1 MNGEDGQFEE
11 PILRL
16 RQRIEELSALP
27 DDAAHRKEI
36 ERLREKAERVSREI
50 YASLTPWQ
58 KTLVARHPSRPY
70 TLDYIQSLVTDFV
83 ELHGDRKFADDPAIV
98 AGLGHFRG
106 RPVAVVGHQKGRD
119 TKEKIRRNF
128 GMPRPEGFRKALRV
142 MCLAD
147 KFDRPILSFVDTA
160 GAYPGIDAE
169 ERGQAEA
176 IAVNLRAM
184 AGFRVPII
192 VVVTGEGGSGGAL
205 ALGVGDRILMLEH
218 ATYSVISPEGC
229 AAILW
234 KDASRKKEAA
244 EALRLTAVDLK
255 DFGVIDEI
263 IPEPPGGAHADPAG
277 AAAAVG
283 EAVERHL
290 SEVADLTSE
299 ERRERRYRKFRA
311 MGRHEVVAAPE

>member
-1 MNGEDGQFEE
+1 VNSEDGNFEE
-11 PILRL
+11 PILKL
-16 RQRIEELSALP
+16 RRRIEELSALP
-27 DDAAHRKEI
+27 DDASHRREI
-36 ERLREKAERVSREI
+36 EKLREKLERVSREI
-50 YASLTPWQ
+50 YGSLTPWQ
-58 KTLVARHPSRPY
+58 KTMVARHPARPY
-70 TLDYIQSLVTDFV
+70 TLDYIGALTENFT

-98 AGLGHFRG
+98 AGFATFRG

-142 MCLAD
+142 MQLAE
-147 KFDRPILSFVDTA
+147 KFRRPILTFVDTA

-176 IAVNLRAM
+176 IATNLREM
-184 AGFRVPII
+184 AGFHVPII
-192 VVVTGEGGSGGAL
+192 VTVTGEGGSGGGLAL
-205 ALGVGDRILMLEH
+205 AIGDRVLMLEH
-218 ATYSVISPEGC
+218 AVYSVISPEGC

-244 EALRLTAVDLK
+244 EALRLTAADLMEL
-255 DFGVIDEI
+255 GVIDEVV
-263 IPEPPGGAHADPAG
+263 PEPPGGAHADAPG

-290 SEVADLTSE
+290 NEVSDLTPE
-299 ERRERRYRKFRA
+299 ERRQRRYRKFRA
-311 MGRHEVVAAPE
+311 LGRFETAPA

>member
-27 DDAAHRKEI
+27 DDAARRKEV
-36 ERLREKAERVSREI
+36 ERLREKLDRVSREI

-58 KTLVARHPSRPY
+58 KTLVARHPARPY
-70 TLDYIQSLVTDFV
+70 TLDYVGTLLTEFV
-83 ELHGDRKFADDPAIV
+83 ELHGDRKFSDDAAVV
-98 AGLGHFRG
+98 AGFGRFRG

-142 MCLAD
+142 MTLAE
-147 KFDRPILSFVDTA
+147 KFDRPILSFIDTA

-184 AGFRVPII
+184 AAFRVPII
-192 VVVTGEGGSGGAL
+192 VIVTGEGGSGGAL
-205 ALGVGDRILMLEH
+205 ALGVGDRVLMLEH
-218 ATYSVISPEGC
+218 SIYSVISPEGC

-244 EALRLTAVDLK
+244 EALRLTAADLK
-255 DFGVIDEI
+255 SFDIIDEI
-263 IPEPPGGAHADPAG
+263 VPEPPGGAHADPAG
-277 AAAAVG
+277 AASAVG
-283 EAVERHL
+283 EALARHL
-290 SEVADLTSE
+290 VEVADLTAE

-311 MGRHEVVAAPE
+311 MGRFESAPPG

>member
-1 MNGEDGQFEE
+1 MNGEDGGFEE
-11 PILRL
+11 PIQKLR
-16 RQRIEELSALP
+16 RRIEEISALP
-27 DDAAHRKEI
+27 DDAAHRREI
-36 ERLREKAERVSREI
+36 EKLKEKLERVSREI
-50 YASLTPWQ
+50 YANLTPWQ
-58 KTLVARHPSRPY
+58 KTLVARHSARPY
-70 TLDYIQSLVTDFV
+70 TLDYIQMLTTDFT

-98 AGLGHFRG
+98 AGLASFRG
-106 RPVAVVGHQKGRD
+106 LPVAVVGHQKGRD

-142 MCLAD
+142 MDLAER
-147 KFDRPILSFVDTA
+147 FGRPILTFVDTA

-176 IAVNLRAM
+176 IATNLKEM
-184 AGFRVPII
+184 ARFHVPVI
-192 VVVTGEGGSGGAL
+192 VTVTGEGGSGGAL

-218 ATYSVISPEGC
+218 AIYSVISPEGC

-244 EALRLTAVDLK
+244 EALKLTASDLVE
-255 DFGVIDEI
+255 FGVIDEVV
-263 IPEPPGGAHADPAG
+263 PEPPGGAHADPAG

-283 EAVERHL
+283 EAIDRHL
-290 SEVADLTSE
+290 KDILDLTPE

-311 MGRHEVVAAPE
+311 LGRYENGASP